1 MTMKGKVAI
10 VAGGG
15 RDIGRA
21 CALELAGRGA
31 DVVITYLASEATA
44 QSAVEEIQKLGV
56 RAVAVKADLT
66 QQQDVDAC
74 VQSTVEQFGNCLLYT
89 SPSPRD

>member
-44 QSAVEEIQKLGV
+44 QSAV
-56 RAVAVKADLT
+56 
-66 QQQDVDAC
+66 
-74 VQSTVEQFGNCLLYT
+74 
-89 SPSPRD
+89 